1 MDSIMKKTEIS
12 VIGAGIVGLSS
23 AINLVK
29 RGSKV
34 ILIEKDLK
42 GQPASYGNASWLS
55 SPSITP
61 VLMPGMFKKIPKMWL
76 SKDGPLF
83 LRFPG
88 VLKMIPFLIKYLS
101 YTKKE
106 KVEHISKNLAFLL
119 KDSIGEHRE
128 LVKGSKA
135 ERWIEDSPFLFIY
148 KNKTDFEND
157 SYTWSLRKKHGFEL
171 VEVKKEE
178 LNKIFPGLSQEY
190 TFAIKIENQGYI
202 SNSQNYLDDLID
214 YYKSLGGEI
223 IEDEVLDIN
232 SNDDYFTIKL
242 RNSDL
247 FTEKVLISSGVYSG
261 NFVKKFNVKVPIE
274 SERGYH
280 LELFDTN
287 IRINHPIMNGYLK
300 LAITPRPTG
309 IRFAGLVEFGSINS
323 KPNPK
328 AFELLMRNAQS
339 MFPGITFKRK
349 MEWSGHRPSTVDS
362 LPVIGASERS
372 NNLFFAY
379 GHHHIGLTAGPKTGK
394 MIAKQ
399 ILRDNDQFDLEAFN
413 PHR

>member
-1 MDSIMKKTEIS
+1 MNKTEIS
-12 VIGAGIVGLSS
+12 IIGAGIVGLSS

-34 ILIEKDLK
+34 TLIEKDLK

-88 VLKMIPFLIKYLS
+88 VLKMIPCLIKYLS

-148 KNKTDFEND
+148 KNKIDFEND
-157 SYTWSLRKKHGFEL
+157 PYTWSLRKKHGFEL
-171 VEVKKEE
+171 IEVQKEE
-178 LNKIFPGLSQEY
+178 LNRIFPGLSQEY

-214 YYKSLGGEI
+214 YYKSLGGKI
-223 IEDEVLDIN
+223 IENEVLDIN
-232 SNDDYFTIKL
+232 PSGDNFIIKL
-242 RNSDL
+242 KNSDL

-309 IRFAGLVEFGSINS
+309 IRFAGLVEFGSLNS

-379 GHHHIGLTAGPKTGK
+379 GHHHIGLTACPKTGK

-399 ILRDNDQFDLEAFN
+399 IVRDNDQLDLEAFN

>member
-1 MDSIMKKTEIS
+1 MNKTEIS
-12 VIGAGIVGLSS
+12 IIGAGIVGLSS

-29 RGSKV
+29 RGQNV
-34 ILIEKDLK
+34 TLVEKDFK

-88 VLKMIPFLIKYLS
+88 ILKMIPFLIKYLS

-128 LVKGSKA
+128 LAKDTKA

-148 KNKTDFEND
+148 KNKDDFGKD
-157 SYTWSLRKKHGFEL
+157 AYTWSLRKKHGFEL
-171 VEVKKEE
+171 IEIEREE
-178 LNKIFPGLSQEY
+178 LSKVFPGLSDEY

-214 YYKSLGGEI
+214 HYKSLGGKI
-223 IEDEVLDIN
+223 IQDEVLDITP
-232 SNDDYFTIKL
+232 SDDSFTIKMKNNEL
-242 RNSDL
+242 VA
-247 FTEKVLISSGVYSG
+247 EKVLISSGVYSV
-261 NFVKKFNVKVPIE
+261 NFVKKFNVDVPIE

-280 LELFDTN
+280 LELFNTN
-287 IRINHPIMNGYLK
+287 IRIKHPIMNGYFK

-309 IRFAGLVEFGSINS
+309 IRFAGLVEFGSMNS

-328 AFELLMRNAQS
+328 AFELLMRNAKA
-339 MFPGITFKRK
+339 MFPGITFDKK

-362 LPVIGASERS
+362 LPVIGASRDNS
-372 NNLFFAY
+372 NLFFAY

-394 MIAKQ
+394 MIAKK
-399 ILRDNDQFDLEAFN
+399 ILRDNDQPDLEPFN

>member
-1 MDSIMKKTEIS
+1 MNKTEITI
-12 VIGAGIVGLSS
+12 IGAGIVGLSS

-34 ILIEKDLK
+34 TLIEKDLK

-128 LVKGSKA
+128 LAKGSKA

-171 VEVKKEE
+171 IEVQKEE
-178 LNKIFPGLSQEY
+178 LNRIFPGLSHEY

-223 IEDEVLDIN
+223 IENEVLDIN
-232 SNDDYFTIKL
+232 PSGDNFIIKL
-242 RNSDL
+242 KNSDL

-309 IRFAGLVEFGSINS
+309 IRFAGLVEFGSLNS

>member
-1 MDSIMKKTEIS
+1 MDKIKIAIVGS
-12 VIGAGIVGLSS
+12 GIVGLSS
-23 AINLVK
+23 GINLLK
-29 RGSKV
+29 RGAEV
-34 ILIEKDLK
+34 TLIERDFK

-61 VLMPGMFKKIPKMWL
+61 VLMPGPGMIKKILKMWL
-76 SKDGPLF
+76 LKDGPLY

-88 VLKMIPFLIKYLS
+88 VLKSLPYLIKYLS
-101 YTKKE
+101 YVKKE

-157 SYTWSLRKKHGFEL
+157 SYTWSLRKKYGFEL
-171 VEVKKEE
+171 IEVQKEE
-178 LNKIFPGLSQEY
+178 LNRIFPGLSQEY

-223 IEDEVLDIN
+223 IENEVLDIN
-232 SNDDYFTIKL
+232 PSGDNFIIKL
-242 RNSDL
+242 KNSDL

-261 NFVKKFNVKVPIE
+261 DFVKKFNVKVPIE

-309 IRFAGLVEFGSINS
+309 IRFAGLVEFGSLNS

-362 LPVIGASERS
+362 LPIIGASERS